1 MTPIEFANGYI
12 ARGWNPVP
20 VAWRTK
26 RPIGDDW
33 QSRKI
38 DASNVTQYFDGTQL
52 NVGVQL
58 GPSSAGLTDVD
69 LDCLEA
75 VAIAPYVLPPTAA
88 RFGRVSRRD
97 SHRLYITDLATKT
110 ENAVFQFRH
119 PNTGEMLCE
128 LRVGGGGK
136 GAQTVFPGSVHAE
149 SGEDITWDENGS
161 PAVTVGNDLLRK
173 VKELAAYCLI
183 ARYWPAEGARHVTAQ
198 ALGGVLA
205 RIGYEPPIVRIIAE
219 AIARAA
225 GDPELVDRKRA
236 AEDSARAL
244 ADGKHVFGLPE
255 LARHVGKK
263 IVAQAAAWLDYEKR
277 GTEAKRRK
285 AEDGSSCEDES
296 EDEDLSLER
305 LLGQQPKQADA
316 LIALAAD
323 AVLFHT
329 ADDTAFARIEVKGH
343 TETWPILSRGFRLW
357 LKHQY
362 FRKHESAP
370 NSEAVQTA
378 LGMLEAKAIFEG
390 SERRVFTRVGSD
402 GDRLYLDLCDEKWHA
417 VEIDADG
424 WRIVDDPPTHFI
436 RTKGMLPL
444 PVPARGGSIKA
455 LAPLINVKAE
465 ADFILIVSWLL
476 AAFRDHGPYPILVV
490 IGEQGSAK
498 STLMEILRNII
509 DPNVACLRAP
519 PKDEE
524 DLYITATLSHV
535 MPFDNMG
542 RLPEWLSDA
551 LARIATGIAFAKRKL
566 FTDMDE
572 TLLTA
577 EKPIAINSIIDI
589 VGAADLG
596 ERSIFITPPTIEK
609 NKRKD
614 KKEIKKAFR
623 REHSVILGALLD
635 IVAHG
640 LKALP
645 DVTDTEWP
653 RMADFARWAT
663 ACETAFTERGAFK
676 AAYAANR
683 TGAINVL
690 LEGDGVA
697 SAVLQLALPCAGRA
711 SDILTALNAVVGES
725 AARAK
730 GWPKS
735 ARGLSAALKRA
746 APLLREHGITVQ
758 PPSPTDGTRTWN
770 IERTEPESKGDKP
783 HEPHG
788 LHEQEEIAN
797 EDSDF

>member
-1 MTPIEFANGYI
+1 MTPLETANDYI

-33 QSRKI
+33 HLRKI
-38 DASNVTQYFDGTQL
+38 DASNVAQHFDGAPL

-69 LDCLEA
+69 LDCREA
-75 VAIAPYVLPPTAA
+75 VTIAPYMLPPTSA
-88 RFGRVSRRD
+88 RFGRASRRD
-97 SHRLYITDLATKT
+97 SHRLYITDLADRTG
-110 ENAVFQFRH
+110 NAAFQFRH
-119 PNTGEMLCE
+119 PNTGEMLGE

-136 GAQTVFPGSVHAE
+136 GAQTVFPGSTHDE
-149 SGEDITWDENGS
+149 TGEAITWDEDGA
-161 PAVTVGNDLLRK
+161 PAVVDGDELLRK
-173 VKELAAYCLI
+173 VKELAAFCLL
-183 ARYWPAEGARHVTAQ
+183 ARYWPAEGARHVAAQ

-205 RIGYEPPIVRIIAE
+205 RIGYEPSVIRVIAE

-225 GDPELVDRKRA
+225 GDSEVPDRKRA

-244 ADGKHVFGLPE
+244 ADGRHVFGLPE

-277 GTEAKRRK
+277 SAEAKRPK
-285 AEDGSSCEDES
+285 DEDES
-296 EDEDLSLER
+296 DDDALGLEK

-323 AVLFHT
+323 ARLFHT

-343 TETWPILSRGFRLW
+343 TETWPILSTGFRRW
-357 LKHQY
+357 LKYQY

-370 NSEAVQTA
+370 NAEAVQTA
-378 LGMLEAKAIFEG
+378 LGVLEAKAVFEG
-390 SERRVFTRVGSD
+390 NEARVFTRVGSD
-402 GDRLYLDLCDEKWHA
+402 DDRLYLDLCDDKWRA
-417 VEIDADG
+417 IEIDADG
-424 WRIVDDPPTHFI
+424 WRIVDDPPI
-436 RTKGMLPL
+436 RFVRSKGMLPL
-444 PVPARGGSIKA
+444 PVPAKDGAIKL
-455 LAPLINVKAE
+455 LATLVNIKSD
-465 ADFILIVSWLL
+465 ADFVLVVSWLL
-476 AAFRDHGPYPILVV
+476 AVFHDHGPYPILVV

-498 STLMEILRNII
+498 STLMEILRDII

-519 PKDEE
+519 PKDEQ

-535 MPFDNMG
+535 LPFDNLG

-577 EKPIAINSIIDI
+577 EKPIAINSIVDV

-596 ERSIFITPPTIEK
+596 ERSIFITPPVIEK
-609 NKRKD
+609 GRRKD
-614 KKEIKKAFR
+614 RKEIRKAFR
-623 REHSVILGALLD
+623 REHPAILGALLD

-640 LKALP
+640 LKVLP
-645 DVTDTEWP
+645 DVTNTEWP

-663 ACETAFTERGAFK
+663 ACETAFTTRGTFK
-676 AAYAANR
+676 AAYEANR
-683 TGAINVL
+683 AGAVNVL
-690 LEGDGVA
+690 LEGDAVA
-697 SAVLQLALPCAGRA
+697 SAVLQLSLPCAGRS
-711 SDILTALNAVVGES
+711 SDILNALNAVVGEP
-725 AARAK
+725 AAKAK

-735 ARGLSAALKRA
+735 PRGLSAALKRA
-746 APLLREHGITVQ
+746 APLLRERGVALQ
-758 PPSPTDGTRTWN
+758 PPAATDKTRTWN
-770 IERTEPESKGDKP
+770 IERTEPEPESKGDKP
-783 HEPHG
+783 PEPN
-788 LHEQEEIAN
+788 EDEETAN
-797 EDSDF
+797 ENNDF

>member
-1 MTPIEFANGYI
+1 MSRQPPITPLEAANDYI

-33 QSRKI
+33 HLRKI
-38 DASNVTQYFDGTQL
+38 DASNVTQHFNGAQL

-69 LDCLEA
+69 LDCREA
-75 VAIAPYVLPPTAA
+75 IAIAPYMLPPTSA
-88 RFGRVSRRD
+88 RFGRTSRRD
-97 SHRLYITDLATKT
+97 SHRLYITDLANKT

-136 GAQTVFPGSVHAE
+136 GAQTVFPGSTHDETGE
-149 SGEDITWDENGS
+149 SISWDEDGA
-161 PAVTVGNDLLRK
+161 PAVADGGELFRK
-173 VKELAAYCLI
+173 VKALAAFCLI
-183 ARYWPAEGARHVTAQ
+183 ARYWPAEGARHVAAQ

-205 RIGYEPPIVRIIAE
+205 RTGYEPSVIRVIAE

-225 GDPELVDRKRA
+225 GDSEVYDRKRA

-244 ADGKHVFGLPE
+244 ADGRHVFGLPE
-255 LARHVGKK
+255 LAKHVGKR
-263 IVAQAAAWLDYEKR
+263 IVAQAADWLDYGKR
-277 GTEAKRRK
+277 GMEAKRLK
-285 AEDGSSCEDES
+285 
-296 EDEDLSLER
+296 DEDDDLDLEK
-305 LLGQQPKQADA
+305 LLGRQPKQADA
-316 LIALAAD
+316 LIALAVD

-343 TETWPILSRGFRLW
+343 TETWPILSTGFRRW

-362 FRKHESAP
+362 FKKHESAP
-370 NSEAVQTA
+370 NAEAVQTA
-378 LGMLEAKAIFEG
+378 LGVLEAKAVFEG
-390 SERRVFTRVGSD
+390 GKARVFTRVGSD
-402 GDRLYLDLCDEKWHA
+402 DDRLYLDLCDDKWRA
-417 VEIDADG
+417 IEIDADG
-424 WRIVDDPPTHFI
+424 WRIVDDPPVRFV
-436 RTKGMLPL
+436 RSKGMLPL
-444 PVPARGGSIKA
+444 PVPIKNGNIKS
-455 LAPLINVKAE
+455 LATLINIKSD
-465 ADFILIVSWLL
+465 ADFVLIISWLL
-476 AAFRDHGPYPILVV
+476 AGLRDHGPYPVLVV

-535 MPFDNMG
+535 LPFDNLG

-572 TLLTA
+572 TLLAA
-577 EKPIAINSIIDI
+577 ERPIAINSIVDV

-596 ERSIFITPPTIEK
+596 DRSIFITPPVIEK
-609 NKRKD
+609 TRRKD
-614 KKEIKKAFR
+614 RKEIRQAFR
-623 REHSVILGALLD
+623 HEHPAILGALLD
-635 IVAHG
+635 FVAHG
-640 LKALP
+640 LKVLP
-645 DVTDTEWP
+645 DVSNTEWP

-663 ACETAFTERGAFK
+663 ACETAFTTRDAFK
-676 AAYAANR
+676 AAYEANR
-683 TGAINVL
+683 IGAINVL
-690 LEGDGVA
+690 LEGDTVA
-697 SAVLQLALPCAGRA
+697 SAVLQLALPCAGRS
-711 SDILTALNAVVGES
+711 SDILNALNAVVGES
-725 AARAK
+725 AARVK

-746 APLLREHGITVQ
+746 APLLRERGVVVQ
-758 PPSPTDGTRTWN
+758 PPAATDKTRTWS
-770 IERTEPESKGDKP
+770 IERSEPEPESKGNKP
-783 HEPHG
+783 PEPP
-788 LHEQEEIAN
+788 EPNQDEETVSEN
-797 EDSDF
+797 NDF